1 MPMPVLE
8 EVAGLDPEDADRSYP
23 IVTGDYSL
31 TPRWESV
38 PVRVGATVVKPT
50 PIFTK
55 LDESVVEEEL
65 ARLRNEE
72 PDAGS
77 DGPNDSDGTDD
88 PDGAAATGDGDA

>member
-1 MPMPVLE
+1 MPMPALE
-8 EVAGLDPEDADRSYP
+8 DVAGLDAGDADRTYP
-23 IVTGDYSL
+23 VVTGDYSQ

-65 ARLRNEE
+65 ARLRNEA
-72 PDAGS
+72 PDTGS
-77 DGPNDSDGTDD
+77 TAPV
-88 PDGAAATGDGDA
+88 DGAGTSHGDA